1 MRYLFLA
8 DAVLVVHALYVIFI
22 LGGLIMILLGAGPGW
37 QWVRNFRF
45 RILHLAAIIV
55 VALQSWMEIICPLT
69 TLEMYFRQKAGQPA
83 YRETF
88 VAHWLHELLF
98 YEAPFRV
105 FNLAYT
111 IFALAVFG
119 AWLLIPPEIPWKKQA
134 KG

>member
-1 MRYLFLA
+1 MIYFFLA
-8 DAVLVVHALYVIFI
+8 DAVLVVHALYIIFI
-22 LGGLIMILLGAGPGW
+22 LGGLIVTLLGAGSGW

-45 RILHLAAIIV
+45 RTLHLAAIIL

-98 YEAPFRV
+98 YEAPFWV
-105 FNLAYT
+105 FSLAYT

-119 AWLLIPPEIPWKKQA
+119 AWLLVPPEIPWKKQA